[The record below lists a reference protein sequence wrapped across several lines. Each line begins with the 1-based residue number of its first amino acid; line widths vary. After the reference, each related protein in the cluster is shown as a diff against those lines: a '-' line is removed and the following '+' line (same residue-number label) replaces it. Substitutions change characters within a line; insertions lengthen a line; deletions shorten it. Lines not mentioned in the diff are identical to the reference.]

1 MNDNPRRVAVIGA
14 GSWGTALAGLLAK
27 VGHEVCLWC
36 LEADVAEQIT
46 HRSENETYLPGRK
59 LPGGLRVSTNLAEA
73 VAEAQVVVS
82 VSPSQFVSSV
92 MAGAAPYIAEHA
104 HVISASKG
112 IEISTLRRMDQVLSD
127 VLSPATMEGFAV
139 LSGPSFAKEVADE
152 APTAVVVAS
161 ADEDAARA
169 AQALFQT
176 DYFRVY
182 TNSDVIGVELGGALK
197 NVIALA
203 AGVAAGL
210 GLAHNTRAAL
220 LTRGLAEMTRLGLAM
235 GARPSTF
242 SGLAGMGDLVLTCTG
257 ELSRNR
263 TVGFRLGQGEPLDS
277 ILKEMTAVAE
287 GVKTVQA
294 VRDLAGKHGVE
305 MPIAEEVYGML
316 VTGTDPQQAL
326 QTLMRR
332 DPKPEE
338 WS

>member
-1 MNDNPRRVAVIGA
+1 MSDNPRRVAVIGA

-27 VGHEVCLWC
+27 AGHEVRLWC

-59 LPGGLRVSTNLAEA
+59 LPPSLRASADIAEA
-73 VAEAQVVVS
+73 VGDAQVVVS

-92 MAGAAPYIAEHA
+92 MADAAPHIAGHA
-104 HVISASKG
+104 QVISASKG
-112 IEISTLRRMDQVLSD
+112 IEISTLRRMDQVLGD
-127 VLSPATMEGFAV
+127 VLSPAQMEGFAV

-235 GARPSTF
+235 GARASTF
-242 SGLAGMGDLVLTCTG
+242 SGLAGMGDLVLTCTS

-277 ILKEMTAVAE
+277 ILEDMTAVAE

-316 VTGTDPQQAL
+316 VDGTEPQRAL
-326 QTLMRR
+326 WTLMRR

>member
-1 MNDNPRRVAVIGA
+1 MSNMPRRVTVIGA
-14 GSWGTALAGLLAK
+14 GSWGTALAGLLSKA
-27 VGHEVCLWC
+27 GHDVRLWC

-59 LPGGLRVSTNLAEA
+59 LPPSLRASADLAEA
-73 VAEAQVVVS
+73 VADAQVVVS

-92 MAGAAPYIAEHA
+92 MADAAPHIAEHA
-104 HVISASKG
+104 QVISASKG
-112 IEISTLRRMDQVLSD
+112 IEISTLRRMDQVLGD
-127 VLSPATMEGFAV
+127 VLSPAQMEGFAV

-161 ADEDAARA
+161 ADEDTARA

-220 LTRGLAEMTRLGLAM
+220 LTRGLAEVTRLGLAM
-235 GARPSTF
+235 GARASTF

-263 TVGFRLGQGEPLDS
+263 TVGFRLGQGEPLES
-277 ILKEMTAVAE
+277 ILEDMTAVAE

-294 VRDLAGKHGVE
+294 VRDLAEKHGVE

-316 VTGTDPQQAL
+316 VTGKEPRQAL
-326 QTLMRR
+326 RTLMRR

>member
-1 MNDNPRRVAVIGA
+1 MSDNPRRVAVIGA

-27 VGHEVCLWC
+27 AGHEVRLWC

-59 LPGGLRVSTNLAEA
+59 LPRSLRASADLAEA
-73 VAEAQVVVS
+73 VADAQVVVS

-92 MAGAAPYIAEHA
+92 MTDAAPHIAEHA
-104 HVISASKG
+104 QVISASKG
-112 IEISTLRRMDQVLSD
+112 IEISTLRRMDQVLGD
-127 VLSPATMEGFAV
+127 VLSPAQMESFAV

-235 GARPSTF
+235 GARASTF

-263 TVGFRLGQGEPLDS
+263 TVGFRLGRGEPLES
-277 ILKEMTAVAE
+277 ILEDMTAVAE

-316 VTGTDPQQAL
+316 VDGTEPQQAL
-326 QTLMRR
+326 WTLMRR

>member
-1 MNDNPRRVAVIGA
+1 MSDNPRRVAVIGA

-27 VGHEVCLWC
+27 AGHEVRLWC

-46 HRSENETYLPGRK
+46 RRSENETYLPGRK
-59 LPGGLRVSTNLAEA
+59 LPSSLRPSTDLAEA
-73 VAEAQVVVS
+73 VAEAQIVVS

-92 MAGAAPYIAEHA
+92 MADAAPHIAEHA
-104 HVISASKG
+104 QVISASKG
-112 IEISTLRRMDQVLSD
+112 IEISTLRRMDQVLGD
-127 VLSPATMEGFAV
+127 VLSAAQMDGFAV

-161 ADEDAARA
+161 ADEEAARA
-169 AQALFQT
+169 AQTLFQT

-235 GARPSTF
+235 GARASTF

-263 TVGFRLGQGEPLDS
+263 TVGLRLGQGEPLES
-277 ILKEMTAVAE
+277 ILEDMTAVAE

-294 VRDLAGKHGVE
+294 VRDLAAQHGVE

-316 VTGTDPQQAL
+316 VIGTEPRQAL

-332 DPKPEE
+332 DPKPEQ

>member
-1 MNDNPRRVAVIGA
+1 MSDNSRRVAVIGA

-27 VGHEVCLWC
+27 EGHDVRLWC

-59 LPGGLRVSTNLAEA
+59 LPRSLRASADLAEA
-73 VAEAQVVVS
+73 VAGAEAVVS

-92 MAGAAPYIAEHA
+92 MADAAPHIAEHA
-104 HVISASKG
+104 QIISASKG
-112 IEISTLRRMDQVLSD
+112 IEISTLRRMDQVLCD
-127 VLSPATMEGFAV
+127 VLSPAQMGRFAV

-161 ADEDAARA
+161 ADEDAART
-169 AQALFQT
+169 AQELFQT

-235 GARPSTF
+235 GARASTF

-263 TVGFRLGQGEPLDS
+263 TVGFRLGQGEPLES
-277 ILKEMTAVAE
+277 ILADMTAVAE

-316 VTGTDPQQAL
+316 IIGTEPQQAL
-326 QTLMRR
+326 RTLMRR